1 MAGPGA
7 ARAGWTTRGTRG
19 HDGHDDGRHRDRG
32 HRSRRAAPG
41 AARTCAPVAAWVVT
55 RAVLLLCVLQ
65 VWVVPGPDV
74 TVDVSVIY
82 RDWYGVLS
90 TGAFPADDVTWQ
102 YPPAAALAVLS
113 PPCCRSSRTRTPSSS
128 WCC

>member
-1 MAGPGA
+1 MTATTTDATATGGA
-7 ARAGWTTRGTRG
+7 APAGR
-19 HDGHDDGRHRDRG
+19 
-32 HRSRRAAPG
+32 PPC

-113 PPCCRSSRTRTPSSS
+113 LS
-128 WCC
+128 